1 MASTQQYQH
10 QAVGQAPLPW
20 ELIREELRTL
30 APGQFAMIDFMLS
43 DIEHRAPTLSDRD
56 QIHEFLIVVL
66 SSLIPGFPQ
75 SRERLLHVN

>member
-10 QAVGQAPLPW
+10 PGTGQAPLPW
-20 ELIREELRTL
+20 ELIREELRSL

-43 DIEHRAPTLSDRD
+43 DLENRASTLSDRD
-56 QIHEFLIVVL
+56 QIHELLIVVL

-75 SRERLLHVN
+75 TRERQLHVN